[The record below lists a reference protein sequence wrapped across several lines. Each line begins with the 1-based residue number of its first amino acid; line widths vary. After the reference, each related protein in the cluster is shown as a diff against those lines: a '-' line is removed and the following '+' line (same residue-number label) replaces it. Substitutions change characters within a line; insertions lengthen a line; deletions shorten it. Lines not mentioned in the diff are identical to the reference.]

1 MAYKGRYRVKNPEK
15 YSGDHTQVIF
25 RSLWER
31 HCFRWCDVN
40 PKVKSWSSEE
50 VVIPY
55 LYEVDKRPH
64 RYFIDLKISFED
76 GKTILVEVK
85 PDKETKP
92 PTGSRRTRKFMTEA
106 ATYVKNMNKWEAADN
121 YAKDRGWEFQIWT
134 EKTLT
139 SMGIMPKST
148 KPLKPFKRRKKSV

>member
-1 MAYKGRYRVKNPEK
+1 
-15 YSGDHTQVIF
+15 
-25 RSLWER
+25 
-31 HCFRWCDVN
+31 
-40 PKVKSWSSEE
+40 
-50 VVIPY
+50 
-55 LYEVDKRPH
+55 
-64 RYFIDLKISFED
+64 
-76 GKTILVEVK
+76 
-85 PDKETKP
+85 
-92 PTGSRRTRKFMTEA
+92 MTEA